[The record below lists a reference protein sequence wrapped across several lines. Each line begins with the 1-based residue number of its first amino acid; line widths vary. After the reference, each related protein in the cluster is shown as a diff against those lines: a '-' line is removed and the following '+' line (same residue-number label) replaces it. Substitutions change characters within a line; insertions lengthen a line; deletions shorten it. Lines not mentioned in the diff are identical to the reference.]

1 MKILEFVF
9 RQGEYSTKYN
19 FYTKIQSSTVE
30 ETMDGQNIKDREVKM
45 SRENAM
51 SVVKKLVIGSCVIL
65 TVGICAYIFL
75 FLLMLA
81 I

>member
-1 MKILEFVF
+1 
-9 RQGEYSTKYN
+9 
-19 FYTKIQSSTVE
+19 
-30 ETMDGQNIKDREVKM
+30 MDGQNIKDREVKM

-81 I
+81 F